1 LTPEQPTARMTFALF
16 DDVSL
21 ISLSYHAAVFVAVV
35 VVLLA
40 IQWLLE
46 RRR

>member
-1 LTPEQPTARMTFALF
+1 MFALF

-35 VVLLA
+35 VVLLS
-40 IQWLLE
+40 IQWILE
-46 RRR
+46 RRRR